1 MPAVRPPRLAVA
13 AAFGA
18 VYLFWGSNFLAIR
31 YAVETIPP
39 FLLMGV
45 RSLIAGACFL
55 AWGILR
61 REWQVQPRQLGF
73 AAFTG
78 ALLFL
83 VGQGGLAWAQQRV
96 PSGLAALVMTTIPL
110 WMVLIEWRISG
121 TSPRRAT
128 WLGLAAGFAGIALLV
143 APSGGAHPLLPGPLP
158 VVVMLAS
165 GFGWALGSVASRRL
179 SLPRSL
185 AVTAGLQLVTG
196 SVLLC
201 AVSWISGEWAHPT
214 HPSWRSLVAVAYM
227 IVFASIVTL
236 TAYLWLLRV
245 STPALVGS
253 YAFVNPIVAVFIG
266 WAFAGETVTA
276 RMMIAAAVI
285 VAGVALIMY
294 PAGARARPTRG
305 SVEV

>member
-1 MPAVRPPRLAVA
+1 
-13 AAFGA
+13 
-18 VYLFWGSNFLAIR
+18 
-31 YAVETIPP
+31 
-39 FLLMGV
+39 
-45 RSLIAGACFL
+45 
-55 AWGILR
+55 
-61 REWQVQPRQLGF
+61 VQPRQLGY

-78 ALLFL
+78 ALLFV

>member
-31 YAVETIPP
+31 IAVETIPP

-45 RSLIAGACFL
+45 RSMIAGVCFL

-61 REWQVQPRQLGF
+61 RECQVQPRQIGY

-83 VGQGGLAWAQQRV
+83 VGQGGLAWSQQHV

-110 WMVLIEWRISG
+110 WMVLIEWRIGG
-121 TSPRRAT
+121 TAPRRAT
-128 WLGLAAGFAGIALLV
+128 WLGLGLGFAGIALLV
-143 APSGGAHPLLPGPLP
+143 APSGGTHPLVPGPLP
-158 VVVMLAS
+158 VVVMMVS
-165 GFGWALGSVASRRL
+165 GFGWAFGSVASRRL
-179 SLPRSL
+179 ALPRSL
-185 AVTAGLQLVTG
+185 AVTAGLQLVTA
-196 SVLLC
+196 SVLIC
-201 AVSWISGEWAHPT
+201 AWSWLAGEWAHPT
-214 HPSWRSLVAVAYM
+214 HPSSRSLLAVAYM

-253 YAFVNPIVAVFIG
+253 YAFVNPIVAVFVG
-266 WAFAGETVTA
+266 WAFADERVTA
-276 RMMIAAAVI
+276 RMLVAGMVI

-294 PAGARARPTRG
+294 PAGARVARRRA
-305 SVEV
+305 

>member
-1 MPAVRPPRLAVA
+1 MTALRPPRLAVA

-31 YAVETIPP
+31 FAVETIPP

-45 RSLIAGACFL
+45 RSLIAGVCFL

-61 REWQVQPRQLGF
+61 GDYDVRPRQLGY

-110 WMVLIEWRISG
+110 WMVVIEWRISG
-121 TSPRRAT
+121 APPRRAT
-128 WLGLAAGFAGIALLV
+128 WLGLAIGFAGIALLV
-143 APSGGAHPLLPGPLP
+143 APSGGTHPLLPGPLP

-201 AVSWISGEWAHPT
+201 AFSWITGEWAQPI
-214 HPSWRSLVAVAYM
+214 HPSWRSLLAVAYM
-227 IVFASIVTL
+227 IVFASLVTL

-245 STPALVGS
+245 STPAMVGS
-253 YAFVNPIVAVFIG
+253 YAFVNPIVAVFAG

-276 RMMIAAAVI
+276 RMLIAAAVI
-285 VAGVALIMY
+285 VAGVALIVF
-294 PAGARARPTRG
+294 PASAFTGRAKARRYA
-305 SVEV
+305 